1 MQVKVIK
8 FDDLGQGISKINNKV
23 CFIEKALPEE
33 ELEIEVTKNSKYYS
47 KGTIKNILKENK
59 ERIVPICK
67 YYKECGGC
75 NFLHTTLDLES
86 KFKINKCIN
95 YFNIN
100 PTFIKTIDYN
110 YRNKV
115 VLHVKDGNLGYYKE
129 RTHDLIKID
138 YCYLL
143 SNNLNLV
150 IELFNKYKDSNFN
163 GEILIRDNSKEI
175 IVSIDGEYKYLDNL
189 INNNLI
195 TNLIYNSKVLKG
207 KDYFIETINDYK
219 FKVHYKS
226 FFQVNRIGL
235 EKIEMILS
243 NFLKDKKLNKV
254 LDLYS
259 GTSVLGIIMS
269 KYAKEVISIEE
280 NKYASLDAK
289 ENLKLNKIT
298 NLEVINSKVEDY
310 IENFLDIDLV
320 LVDPARSGLDKKS
333 INYLK
338 KLKSKYLIYISC
350 EMISLKRDLEYLKE
364 IYNIKNIYLVDMFPR
379 TNKVETIMIMER

>member
-33 ELEIEVTKNSKYYS
+33 ELEIEVTKNSKDYS
-47 KGTIKNILKENK
+47 KGIIKNILKENK

-75 NFLHTTLDLES
+75 NFLHTTLNLES

-95 YFNIN
+95 YFNIK

-129 RTHDLIKID
+129 RTHDLVKID

-163 GEILIRDNSKEI
+163 GEVLIRDNSKEI

-310 IENFLDIDLV
+310 IEKFSDIDLV

-350 EMISLKRDLEYLKE
+350 EMISLKRDLVSLKE

>member
-33 ELEIEVTKNSKYYS
+33 ELEIEVTKNSKDYS
-47 KGTIKNILKENK
+47 KGIIKNILKENK

-115 VLHVKDGNLGYYKE
+115 VLHVKDGNLGYHKE

-175 IVSIDGEYKYLDNL
+175 IVSIDGEYKYLDKL
-189 INNNLI
+189 INNSLI
-195 TNLIYNSKVLKG
+195 TNLIYNNKVLKG
-207 KDYFIETINDYK
+207 KDYFIETINNYK

-289 ENLKLNKIT
+289 ENLKLNNIT

-350 EMISLKRDLEYLKE
+350 EMISLKRDLASLKE

>member
-1 MQVKVIK
+1 MCMQVKVIK

-33 ELEIEVTKNSKYYS
+33 ELEIEVTKNSKDYS
-47 KGTIKNILKENK
+47 KGIIKNILKENK
-59 ERIVPICK
+59 ERIEPICK

-175 IVSIDGEYKYLDNL
+175 IVSIEGEYKYLD
-189 INNNLI
+189 I
-195 TNLIYNSKVLKG
+195 
-207 KDYFIETINDYK
+207 
-219 FKVHYKS
+219 
-226 FFQVNRIGL
+226 
-235 EKIEMILS
+235 
-243 NFLKDKKLNKV
+243 
-254 LDLYS
+254 
-259 GTSVLGIIMS
+259 
-269 KYAKEVISIEE
+269 
-280 NKYASLDAK
+280 
-289 ENLKLNKIT
+289 
-298 NLEVINSKVEDY
+298 
-310 IENFLDIDLV
+310 
-320 LVDPARSGLDKKS
+320 
-333 INYLK
+333 
-338 KLKSKYLIYISC
+338 
-350 EMISLKRDLEYLKE
+350 
-364 IYNIKNIYLVDMFPR
+364 
-379 TNKVETIMIMER
+379 

>member
-33 ELEIEVTKNSKYYS
+33 KLEIEVTKNSKDYS
-47 KGTIKNILKENK
+47 KGIIKNILKENK

-175 IVSIDGEYKYLDNL
+175 IVSIDGEYKYLDKL

-207 KDYFIETINDYK
+207 KDYFLEIINDYK

-235 EKIEMILS
+235 EKIEMILTY
-243 NFLKDKKLNKV
+243 FLKDKKLNKV

-289 ENLKLNKIT
+289 ENLKLNNIT

-310 IENFLDIDLV
+310 IEKFLDIDLV

-350 EMISLKRDLEYLKE
+350 EMISLKRDLESLKE

>member
-33 ELEIEVTKNSKYYS
+33 ELEIEVTKNSKDYS
-47 KGTIKNILKENK
+47 KGIIKNILKENK

-163 GEILIRDNSKEI
+163 GEILIRDNSNEI
-175 IVSIDGEYKYLDNL
+175 IVSIEGEYKYLDKL

-207 KDYFIETINDYK
+207 KDYFIEVINDYK

-289 ENLKLNKIT
+289 ENLKFNKIN

-350 EMISLKRDLEYLKE
+350 EMISLKRDLESLKE

>member
-33 ELEIEVTKNSKYYS
+33 ELEIEITKNSKDYS
-47 KGTIKNILKENK
+47 KGIIKNILKENK
-59 ERIVPICK
+59 ERIEPICK

-115 VLHVKDGNLGYYKE
+115 VLHVKDGNIGYYKE

-175 IVSIDGEYKYLDNL
+175 IVSIEGEYKYLDKL

-195 TNLIYNSKVLKG
+195 TNLIYNDKVLKG
-207 KDYFIETINDYK
+207 KDYFIETINNYK

-235 EKIEMILS
+235 EKIEMILA

-269 KYAKEVISIEE
+269 KYAKKVISIEE

-289 ENLKLNKIT
+289 ENLKLNNIT

-310 IENFLDIDLV
+310 IESFSDIDLV